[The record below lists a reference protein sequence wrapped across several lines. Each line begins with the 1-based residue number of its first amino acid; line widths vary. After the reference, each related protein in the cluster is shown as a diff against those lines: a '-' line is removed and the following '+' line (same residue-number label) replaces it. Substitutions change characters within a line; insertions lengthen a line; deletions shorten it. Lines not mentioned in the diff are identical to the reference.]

1 MTVQQDVLARAA
13 SRIGYYA
20 PNDPQPGSE
29 AGRYWANKVNQAWLA
44 GPSNTIWWCMLFVS
58 MCLDEIGQIDS
69 IGGFSYNTDVTL
81 NRNRGRLVPVS
92 AAQPGDVVIFNWGFT
107 GGTDHVGFVE
117 RNLGGGRLQTIEGNT
132 SSGAAGSQSS
142 GNGVWRR
149 IRSSDIAA
157 VIRPAYSGVTVTPVV
172 AGYNPNG
179 YDVAYVKDVQ
189 SRLESLGYSVGS
201 SGADG
206 ILGPDT
212 FNAVKAYQSAVGL
225 ATDGIPGPDTLGALK
240 AGKGRE
246 AVANAL
252 SDGVWGPVTTG
263 ALQRLLGTPQ
273 DGVIS
278 SQDQGRRVN
287 VPAAGDGWEWV
298 SNPQGSQAIKAYQQ
312 KLGIDAD
319 GIIGPGTI
327 RRLQDHLGV
336 TVDGY
341 AGMETVKALQA
352 QLGQGRI

>member
-92 AAQPGDVVIFNWGFT
+92 AAQPGDVVIFNWGFK

-157 VIRPAYSGVTVTPVV
+157 VIRPSYSGVTVTPVV
-172 AGYNPNG
+172 AQTRVDSDLLN
-179 YDVAYVKDVQ
+179 
-189 SRLESLGYSVGS
+189 
-201 SGADG
+201 
-206 ILGPDT
+206 T
-212 FNAVKAYQSAVGL
+212 
-225 ATDGIPGPDTLGALK
+225 
-240 AGKGRE
+240 
-246 AVANAL
+246 
-252 SDGVWGPVTTG
+252 DGVWGPLTTRK
-263 ALQRLLGTPQ
+263 AQKVLGTPV

-278 SQDQGRRVN
+278 SQYAGNRQY
-287 VPAAGDGWEWV
+287 VPAAGDGWVWLYRGAE
-298 SNPQGSQAIKAYQQ
+298 GSQLIQALQRAT
-312 KLGIDAD
+312 GAGAD
-319 GIIGPGTI
+319 GLFGPNSAKA
-327 RRLQDHLGV
+327 LQGKLGV
-336 TVDGY
+336 TQDGY
-341 AGMETVKALQA
+341 VGKDTVTAFQNKLNTGS
-352 QLGQGRI
+352 L

>member
-29 AGRYWANKVNQAWLA
+29 AGRYWAKKANQAWLA
-44 GPSNTIWWCMLFVS
+44 GPSRTIWWCMLFVS

-157 VIRPAYSGVTVTPVV
+157 VIRPAYSGVTVTPAVAVSSGLTADGWWGSDTTTRAQEVLGTPVDGVV
-172 AGYNPNG
+172 SSQSAAWRSQNPG
-179 YDVAYVKDVQ
+179 LTTGWEWTG
-189 SRLESLGYSVGS
+189 SPVGS
-201 SGADG
+201 QL
-206 ILGPDT
+206 I
-212 FNAVKAYQSAVGL
+212 Q
-225 ATDGIPGPDTLGALK
+225 
-240 AGKGRE
+240 
-246 AVANAL
+246 
-252 SDGVWGPVTTG
+252 
-263 ALQRLLGTPQ
+263 ALQRKLGVEADGLIGPGTIRALQARMGTPQ
-273 DGVIS
+273 DGVLS
-278 SQDQGRRVN
+278 EQSQCIT
-287 VPAAGDGWEWV
+287 AL
-298 SNPQGSQAIKAYQQ
+298 QQ
-312 KLGIDAD
+312 RLQK
-319 GIIGPGTI
+319 GTI
-327 RRLQDHLGV
+327 
-336 TVDGY
+336 
-341 AGMETVKALQA
+341 
-352 QLGQGRI
+352 

>member
-29 AGRYWANKVNQAWLA
+29 AGRYWAKKVNQAWLA

-172 AGYNPNG
+172 AQTRV
-179 YDVAYVKDVQ
+179 DSEFV
-189 SRLESLGYSVGS
+189 
-201 SGADG
+201 
-206 ILGPDT
+206 
-212 FNAVKAYQSAVGL
+212 NA
-225 ATDGIPGPDTLGALK
+225 
-240 AGKGRE
+240 
-246 AVANAL
+246 
-252 SDGVWGPVTTG
+252 DGVWGPLTTRK
-263 ALQRLLGTPQ
+263 AQKILGTPV

-278 SQDQGRRVN
+278 SQYAGNRQY
-287 VPAAGDGWEWV
+287 VPAVGD
-298 SNPQGSQAIKAYQQ
+298 
-312 KLGIDAD
+312 
-319 GIIGPGTI
+319 
-327 RRLQDHLGV
+327 
-336 TVDGY
+336 
-341 AGMETVKALQA
+341 
-352 QLGQGRI
+352 

>member
-172 AGYNPNG
+172 AVSSGLTADGWWGSDTTTRAQQVLGTPVDGVVSSQSAAWRSQNPG
-179 YDVAYVKDVQ
+179 LTTGWEWTG
-189 SRLESLGYSVGS
+189 SPVGS
-201 SGADG
+201 QL
-206 ILGPDT
+206 I
-212 FNAVKAYQSAVGL
+212 Q
-225 ATDGIPGPDTLGALK
+225 
-240 AGKGRE
+240 
-246 AVANAL
+246 
-252 SDGVWGPVTTG
+252 
-263 ALQRLLGTPQ
+263 ALQRKLSVEADGLIGPGTIRALQARMGTPQ
-273 DGVIS
+273 DGVLS
-278 SQDQGRRVN
+278 EQSQCIT
-287 VPAAGDGWEWV
+287 AL
-298 SNPQGSQAIKAYQQ
+298 QQ
-312 KLGIDAD
+312 
-319 GIIGPGTI
+319 
-327 RRLQDHLGV
+327 RLQKGTL
-336 TVDGY
+336 
-341 AGMETVKALQA
+341 
-352 QLGQGRI
+352 

>member
-172 AGYNPNG
+172 AQTRV
-179 YDVAYVKDVQ
+179 D
-189 SRLESLGYSVGS
+189 
-201 SGADG
+201 SG
-206 ILGPDT
+206 LLNT
-212 FNAVKAYQSAVGL
+212 
-225 ATDGIPGPDTLGALK
+225 
-240 AGKGRE
+240 
-246 AVANAL
+246 
-252 SDGVWGPVTTG
+252 DGVWGPLTTRK
-263 ALQRLLGTPQ
+263 AQKILGTPV

-278 SQDQGRRVN
+278 SQDAGNRQY
-287 VPAAGDGWEWV
+287 VPAAGDGWVWLSRGAE
-298 SNPQGSQAIKAYQQ
+298 GSQLIQALQRAT
-312 KLGIDAD
+312 GAGAD
-319 GIIGPGTI
+319 GFFGPNS
-327 RRLQDHLGV
+327 
-336 TVDGY
+336 
-341 AGMETVKALQA
+341 AKALQGRLGVA
-352 QLGQGRI
+352 QDGYVGKDTVTAFQNKLNTGSL

>member
-29 AGRYWANKVNQAWLA
+29 AGRYWAKKVNQAWLA

-172 AGYNPNG
+172 A
-179 YDVAYVKDVQ
+179 KT
-189 SRLESLGYSVGS
+189 SVDS
-201 SGADG
+201 E
-206 ILGPDT
+206 
-212 FNAVKAYQSAVGL
+212 FVNA
-225 ATDGIPGPDTLGALK
+225 
-240 AGKGRE
+240 
-246 AVANAL
+246 
-252 SDGVWGPVTTG
+252 DGVWGPLTTRK
-263 ALQRLLGTPQ
+263 AQKVLGTPV

-278 SQDQGRRVN
+278 SQYAGNRQY
-287 VPAAGDGWEWV
+287 VPAAGDGWVWLSRGAE
-298 SNPQGSQAIKAYQQ
+298 GSQLIQALQRAT
-312 KLGIDAD
+312 GAGAD
-319 GIIGPGTI
+319 GLFGPNS
-327 RRLQDHLGV
+327 
-336 TVDGY
+336 
-341 AGMETVKALQA
+341 AKALQGRLGVA
-352 QLGQGRI
+352 QDGYVGKDTVTAFQNKLNTGSL

>member
-44 GPSNTIWWCMLFVS
+44 GPSDTIWWCMLFVS

-92 AAQPGDVVIFNWGFT
+92 AAQPGDVVIFNWGFE

-157 VIRPAYSGVTVTPVV
+157 VIRPAYSGVTVTPVAAQTNV
-172 AGYNPNG
+172 DSDLLN
-179 YDVAYVKDVQ
+179 
-189 SRLESLGYSVGS
+189 
-201 SGADG
+201 
-206 ILGPDT
+206 T
-212 FNAVKAYQSAVGL
+212 
-225 ATDGIPGPDTLGALK
+225 
-240 AGKGRE
+240 
-246 AVANAL
+246 
-252 SDGVWGPVTTG
+252 DGVWGPLTTRK
-263 ALQRLLGTPQ
+263 AQKILGTPV

-278 SQDQGRRVN
+278 SQDAGNRQY
-287 VPAAGDGWEWV
+287 VPAAGDGWVWLSSGAE
-298 SNPQGSQAIKAYQQ
+298 GSQLIQALQSAT
-312 KLGIDAD
+312 GADAD
-319 GIIGPGTI
+319 GLFGPNSAKA
-327 RRLQDHLGV
+327 LQGKLGV
-336 TVDGY
+336 TQDGY
-341 AGMETVKALQA
+341 VGNETVTAFQNKLNTGS
-352 QLGQGRI
+352 L

>member
-29 AGRYWANKVNQAWLA
+29 AGRYWAKKVNQAWLA

-107 GGTDHVGFVE
+107 GGTDHIGFVE

-172 AGYNPNG
+172 AQTRVDSDLLN
-179 YDVAYVKDVQ
+179 
-189 SRLESLGYSVGS
+189 
-201 SGADG
+201 
-206 ILGPDT
+206 T
-212 FNAVKAYQSAVGL
+212 
-225 ATDGIPGPDTLGALK
+225 
-240 AGKGRE
+240 
-246 AVANAL
+246 
-252 SDGVWGPVTTG
+252 DGVWGPLTTRK
-263 ALQRLLGTPQ
+263 AQKVLGTPV

-278 SQDQGRRVN
+278 SQYAGNRQY
-287 VPAAGDGWEWV
+287 VPAAGDGWVWLSRGAE
-298 SNPQGSQAIKAYQQ
+298 GSQLIQALQRAT
-312 KLGIDAD
+312 GAGAD
-319 GIIGPGTI
+319 GLFGPNS
-327 RRLQDHLGV
+327 
-336 TVDGY
+336 
-341 AGMETVKALQA
+341 AKALQGRLGVA
-352 QLGQGRI
+352 QDGYVGKDTVTAFQNKLNTGSL

>member
-172 AGYNPNG
+172 AQTRVDSDLLN
-179 YDVAYVKDVQ
+179 
-189 SRLESLGYSVGS
+189 
-201 SGADG
+201 
-206 ILGPDT
+206 T
-212 FNAVKAYQSAVGL
+212 
-225 ATDGIPGPDTLGALK
+225 
-240 AGKGRE
+240 
-246 AVANAL
+246 
-252 SDGVWGPVTTG
+252 DGVWGPLTTRK
-263 ALQRLLGTPQ
+263 AQKVLGTPV

-278 SQDQGRRVN
+278 SQYAGNRQY
-287 VPAAGDGWEWV
+287 VPAAGDGWVWLSRGAE
-298 SNPQGSQAIKAYQQ
+298 GSQLIQALQRAT
-312 KLGIDAD
+312 GAGAD
-319 GIIGPGTI
+319 GLFGPNS
-327 RRLQDHLGV
+327 
-336 TVDGY
+336 
-341 AGMETVKALQA
+341 AKALQGRLGVA
-352 QLGQGRI
+352 QDGYVGKDTVTAFQNKLNTGSL

>member
-44 GPSNTIWWCMLFVS
+44 GPSNTVWWCMLFVS

-92 AAQPGDVVIFNWGFT
+92 AAQPGDVVIFNWGFK

-157 VIRPAYSGVTVTPVV
+157 VIRPAYSGVAQTMVDSDLLNT
-172 AGYNPNG
+172 
-179 YDVAYVKDVQ
+179 
-189 SRLESLGYSVGS
+189 
-201 SGADG
+201 
-206 ILGPDT
+206 
-212 FNAVKAYQSAVGL
+212 
-225 ATDGIPGPDTLGALK
+225 
-240 AGKGRE
+240 
-246 AVANAL
+246 
-252 SDGVWGPVTTG
+252 DGVWGPLTTRK
-263 ALQRLLGTPQ
+263 AQKILGTPV

-278 SQDQGRRVN
+278 SQDAGNRQY
-287 VPAAGDGWEWV
+287 VPAAGDGWVWLASGAE
-298 SNPQGSQAIKAYQQ
+298 GSQLIQSLQRATGA
-312 KLGIDAD
+312 GAD
-319 GIIGPGTI
+319 GLFGPNSAKA
-327 RRLQDHLGV
+327 LQGKLGV
-336 TVDGY
+336 TQDGY
-341 AGMETVKALQA
+341 VGKDTVTAFQNKLNTGS
-352 QLGQGRI
+352 L

>member
-172 AGYNPNG
+172 AQTRVDSDLLN
-179 YDVAYVKDVQ
+179 
-189 SRLESLGYSVGS
+189 
-201 SGADG
+201 
-206 ILGPDT
+206 T
-212 FNAVKAYQSAVGL
+212 
-225 ATDGIPGPDTLGALK
+225 
-240 AGKGRE
+240 
-246 AVANAL
+246 
-252 SDGVWGPVTTG
+252 DGVWGPLTTRK
-263 ALQRLLGTPQ
+263 AQKILGTPV

-278 SQDQGRRVN
+278 SQYAGNRQY
-287 VPAAGDGWEWV
+287 VPAAGDGWVWLSRGAE
-298 SNPQGSQAIKAYQQ
+298 GSQLIQALQRAT
-312 KLGIDAD
+312 GAGAD
-319 GIIGPGTI
+319 GLFGPNS
-327 RRLQDHLGV
+327 
-336 TVDGY
+336 
-341 AGMETVKALQA
+341 AKALQGRLGVA
-352 QLGQGRI
+352 QDGYVGKDTVTAFQNKLNTGSL

>member
-1 MTVQQDVLARAA
+1 MTVQQEVLARAA

-29 AGRYWANKVNQAWLA
+29 AGRYWAKKVNQAWLA

-92 AAQPGDVVIFNWGFT
+92 AAQPGDVVIFNWGFS

-172 AGYNPNG
+172 AQTRVDSDLLN
-179 YDVAYVKDVQ
+179 
-189 SRLESLGYSVGS
+189 
-201 SGADG
+201 
-206 ILGPDT
+206 T
-212 FNAVKAYQSAVGL
+212 
-225 ATDGIPGPDTLGALK
+225 
-240 AGKGRE
+240 
-246 AVANAL
+246 
-252 SDGVWGPVTTG
+252 DGVWGPLTTRK
-263 ALQRLLGTPQ
+263 AQKVLGTPV

-278 SQDQGRRVN
+278 SQYAGNRQY
-287 VPAAGDGWEWV
+287 VPAAGDGWVWLSRGAE
-298 SNPQGSQAIKAYQQ
+298 GSQLIQALQRAT
-312 KLGIDAD
+312 GAGAD
-319 GIIGPGTI
+319 GLFGPNS
-327 RRLQDHLGV
+327 
-336 TVDGY
+336 
-341 AGMETVKALQA
+341 AKALQGKLGVA
-352 QLGQGRI
+352 QDGYVGKDTVTAFQNKLNTGSL